1 MNTSFVIKGTNI
13 VGPGACTALVPVKN
27 NLPAIKNGGG
37 KLATL
42 TQDVVQF
49 TSKKLPKK
57 GKLAL
62 MIAGAG
68 AALGVVASM
77 FSKKA
82 EAPEGKIPLEEGN
95 PELLKQTLGE

>member
-1 MNTSFVIKGTNI
+1 MNTSFVIKGTNV

-27 NLPAIKNGGG
+27 NLPAIKKGSG

-49 TSKKLPKK
+49 TKKMPKK
-57 GKLAL
+57 GKIAL
-62 MIAGAG
+62 IAAAAAAGIGAI
-68 AALGVVASM
+68 ASM
-77 FSKKA
+77 FTKKS

-95 PELLKQTLGE
+95 PELLNQTLGE